1 MVWLPSF
8 LLIKTTFTASL
19 ALKNVLDTV
28 AQSSYPEML
37 SLDLISVMFLSPD
50 LSSGLQ
56 VCLSG
61 SSSCAHPF
69 IIVAAL
75 CLTPP
80 LLFISDPSCSFFYLC
95 GFRDPLYPQISV
107 FIRCLLLSSIVTTR
121 FLHIIRASLWI
132 FIWTFCTSVYSLLY
146 LTYYVLYNF
155 VFLVAPTRILWQWIH
170 SIFTCLYIPVFK
182 KG

>member
-28 AQSSYPEML
+28 AQSYPEML

-69 IIVAAL
+69 IIAAAL
-75 CLTPP
+75 CLTP
-80 LLFISDPSCSFFYLC
+80 LFFSF
-95 GFRDPLYPQISV
+95 QIRPAVS
-107 FIRCLLLSSIVTTR
+107 F
-121 FLHIIRASLWI
+121 
-132 FIWTFCTSVYSLLY
+132 TSVASE
-146 LTYYVLYNF
+146 
-155 VFLVAPTRILWQWIH
+155 I
-170 SIFTCLYIPVFK
+170 LYIPKSLSLLGAFY
-182 KG
+182 